1 MRKVAFSSSPNRE
14 LTENSKNAPHI
25 RRNSMLV
32 GSLSTVLGSILL
44 PPKRERDIILV
55 HSTSAHQLPS
65 KKSFLFC
72 LLLCFCN
79 VFATLATHRIHTRK
93 TKTFAK
99 KGMAAV
105 VIYLMY
111 LWWTFVGSWR
121 RGIVLSIV
129 QHIGGKEETMIHIGI
144 TNESFEKEKF
154 NHCTA
159 FKGGINLLTPLG
171 NP

>member
-1 MRKVAFSSSPNRE
+1 MLLIFAETLCWWVVWVLYWVAFFFLLKE
-14 LTENSKNAPHI
+14 KEILYWC
-25 RRNSMLV
+25 
-32 GSLSTVLGSILL
+32 ILL
-44 PPKRERDIILV
+44 ARISCLV
-55 HSTSAHQLPS
+55 KNL
-65 KKSFLFC
+65 FLFC